1 MVSGIAVES
10 SGVLKELSV
19 PIKTPDV
26 LSWLRKKFK
35 KPGMQFQGKI
45 QDPGNPERWLSIF
58 GCPTDDDEDV
68 NPHILPS
75 PFEDETYTGTIV
87 ILAVGS
93 DQDDYEKDAA
103 EYINIKTE
111 EYETLYAM
119 WQFEEQEDA
128 EEQEDDE
135 ESLEEVVHRTVNP
148 VIVQTKNV
156 FVEHPLREKVVSNF
170 KEVIDIP
177 LEEEILKSVVD
188 YSKMNGI
195 DVDWNNR
202 VFWNTYRSKAVTVYR
217 NIDLWKD
224 RLLEGFD
231 IRTFVRMSAQDVCP
245 ERWRDTYEK
254 TAEKDKKLYS
264 KSMTASI
271 LMFCSRCKKKTGC
284 EYYQLQTRSADEPMT
299 TFVTCLDCDKK
310 WKF

>member
-10 SGVLKELSV
+10 TGVLKELSV

-45 QDPGNPERWLSIF
+45 QDPGNPERWLSVF
-58 GCPTDDDEDV
+58 ACPTDDDEDV

-87 ILAVGS
+87 ILAVGK
-93 DQDDYEKDAA
+93 DQDDYEKDAS
-103 EYINIKTE
+103 EYLNIKTD
-111 EYETLYAM
+111 EYETLYSM
-119 WQFEEQEDA
+119 WQFEEQDDV

-135 ESLEEVVHRTVNP
+135 ESVEEVVHRTVNP

-156 FVEHPLREKVVSNF
+156 FVDHPLREKVIANF

-177 LEEEILKSVVD
+177 IEEEILKAVVD

-202 VFWNTYRSKAVTVYR
+202 VFWNTYRSKAVTIYR

-224 RLLEGFD
+224 RLVEGFD

-245 ERWRDTYEK
+245 QRWLDTYEK

>member
-45 QDPGNPERWLSIF
+45 QDPGNTERWLSIF

-177 LEEEILKSVVD
+177 LEEEILKAVVD

-271 LMFCSRCKKKTGC
+271 LMFCSRCKKKICC